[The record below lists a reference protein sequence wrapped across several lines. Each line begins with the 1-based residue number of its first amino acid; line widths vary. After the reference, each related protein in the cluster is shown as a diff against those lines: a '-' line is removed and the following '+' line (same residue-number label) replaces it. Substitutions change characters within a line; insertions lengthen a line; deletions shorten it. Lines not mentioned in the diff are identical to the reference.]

1 MAPSKSSLILL
12 FADKKT
18 IALGILVLILSF
30 VIGVLIGYFGKGNNG
45 DEFKKYKT
53 DQFEMNQVGI

>member
-45 DEFKKYKT
+45 DEFTKYKT